1 MASPVYRSRKPKAS
15 PLWQCLFRLW
25 RWFAFKPVGEKV
37 DKGVSP
43 IITSL
48 WGGKIVLN
56 HFKYGIWEEVHEL
69 NMQARCIM

>member
-1 MASPVYRSRKPKAS
+1 MQTTKN
-15 PLWQCLFRLW
+15 
-25 RWFAFKPVGEKV
+25 
-37 DKGVSP
+37 KGVSP